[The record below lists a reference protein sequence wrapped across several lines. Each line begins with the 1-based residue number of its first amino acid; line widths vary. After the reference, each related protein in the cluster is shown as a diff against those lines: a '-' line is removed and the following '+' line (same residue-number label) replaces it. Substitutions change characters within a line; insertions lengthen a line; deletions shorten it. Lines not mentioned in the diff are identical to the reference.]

1 MIQQRYWSI
10 ILKPKASALHI
21 LLVHGHIFRRKEII
35 LHAVDRKMEGGK
47 KKISRYKLANSN
59 SVRKGRHPH
68 VAEYN

>member
-35 LHAVDRKMEGGK
+35 LHVVDRKMEGK
-47 KKISRYKLANSN
+47 KKRYLDTN
-59 SVRKGRHPH
+59 
-68 VAEYN
+68 